1 MVRQRKSEVV
11 LQSAR
16 TLFLEKGFDGTTV
29 DDIAAGALV
38 SKATVYS
45 NFSDKAAVFGA
56 LLDRVAVESATI
68 LAAVVARLDGPGDVE
83 ARLVRTATALAQGV
97 LRPEVL
103 QLRRLAISES
113 ARFPPEVA
121 AYFERGPGST
131 LVLLARAFRSL
142 DEQGQLVVPDPDLA
156 AAAYAYST
164 VGPLQDRAL
173 LTGST
178 PAPEEIER
186 FAGGGAHAF
195 YAAHR
200 PR

>member
-1 MVRQRKSEVV
+1 MVRQRKSEAV

-16 TLFLEKGFDGTTV
+16 ALFLERGFDGTTV
-29 DDIAAGALV
+29 DDIAEGAHV

-45 NFSDKAAVFGA
+45 NFSDKAAVLAA
-56 LLDRVAVESATI
+56 LLDRVATESAAI
-68 LAAVVARLDGPGDVE
+68 LVAVVARLDGPGGVE
-83 ARLVRTATALAQGV
+83 ERLVRTAVALAQGV

-103 QLRRLAISES
+103 QLRRLAIGES
-113 ARFPPEVA
+113 ARFPAEVA
-121 AYFERGPGST
+121 AYFERGPGSS
-131 LVLLARAFRSL
+131 LVLLARAFCAL
-142 DEQGQLVVPDPDLA
+142 DEQGLLVVADPDLA
-156 AAAYAYST
+156 AAAYAYAA

-178 PAPEEIER
+178 PAPEEIAR
-186 FAGGGAHAF
+186 YAGGAACAF